1 LNSEPATYLKPSNN
15 ADPDALCPNG
25 GSATDQNGQQEWKNV
40 TSSAQIFTLAMP
52 QPVTALNTL
61 TIQLISHN
69 SLTETDDNWNV
80 QVHHSPMPPQPGGAN
95 RNTSVPITIRFHRWL
110 ANLRVMEVE
119 QIKSLPF
126 APVSH
131 PFVERLI
138 GTIWREYL
146 DRVFLSGMPWTWRAS

>member
-25 GSATDQNGQQEWKNV
+25 GSATDQNGQQELKNV
-40 TSSAQIFTLAMP
+40 TSSAQIFTLATP

-69 SLTETDDNWNV
+69 SLTETDDNWDV

-95 RNTSVPITIRFHRWL
+95 RNTSVAL
-110 ANLRVMEVE
+110 CA
-119 QIKSLPF
+119 
-126 APVSH
+126 
-131 PFVERLI
+131 
-138 GTIWREYL
+138 
-146 DRVFLSGMPWTWRAS
+146 ASACIHTPR